1 MIRKFKIDD
10 LSDILQIWLDT
21 NIKAH
26 SFINKKYW
34 VNNFELVKEML
45 PNAEIYVYEHNNNK
59 IKGFIGLDNG
69 YIAGIFVCDTYQ
81 SQGIGKKL
89 LNKVKEI
96 YPVLSLNVY
105 EKNNNAIKFYKREGF
120 VIKEKQTDKNNN
132 EIEYVMTWKR

>member
-26 SFINKKYW
+26 SFINKEYW
-34 VNNFELVKEML
+34 INNFELVKEML
-45 PNAEIYVYEHNNNK
+45 PNAEIYIYEHDNK

-69 YIAGIFVCDTYQ
+69 YIAGIFVCDTHQ

-89 LNKVKEI
+89 LDKAKDI
-96 YPVLSLNVY
+96 YYVLSLNVY
-105 EKNNNAIKFYKREGF
+105 EKNNNAIKFYEREGF
-120 VIKEKQTDKNNN
+120 LIKEKQTDVNNN
-132 EIEYVMTWKR
+132 ENEYVMIWKR

>member
-26 SFINKKYW
+26 SFINKEYW
-34 VNNFELVKEML
+34 INNFELVKEML
-45 PNAEIYVYEHNNNK
+45 PNAEIYVYEHDNK

-69 YIAGIFVCDTYQ
+69 YIAGIFVCNTYQ

-89 LNKVKEI
+89 LDKAKDI
-96 YPVLSLNVY
+96 YSVLSLNVY
-105 EKNNNAIKFYKREGF
+105 EKNNNAIKFYEREGF
-120 VIKEKQTDKNNN
+120 LIKEKQTDVNNN
-132 EIEYVMTWKR
+132 ENEYVMIWKR